1 MLPTQAPAQSGGTL
15 RYGLSQ
21 APTCADPAQ
30 AGSNQ
35 TVYVTRTVV
44 DSLTDQNP
52 DTGEITPWLAK
63 SWEISP
69 DAASFTFVLRDDA
82 TFSDGTPVTADS
94 VKKTFDSVKNL
105 GPNASLAKSY
115 LSSYTGT
122 DVVDAHTAKIN
133 FSGPN
138 VQFLQA
144 TSTPQLGILAD
155 STTALA
161 SEQRCPGCSGDRLR
175 TVRVHRLAAGQE
187 RQDRQAC
194 GIQLGVGRGRASG

>member
-1 MLPTQAPAQSGGTL
+1 
-15 RYGLSQ
+15 
-21 APTCADPAQ
+21 
-30 AGSNQ
+30 
-35 TVYVTRTVV
+35 
-44 DSLTDQNP
+44 
-52 DTGEITPWLAK
+52 
-63 SWEISP
+63 SP

-138 VQFLQA
+138 
-144 TSTPQLGILAD
+144 
-155 STTALA
+155 
-161 SEQRCPGCSGDRLR
+161 
-175 TVRVHRLAAGQE
+175 
-187 RQDRQAC
+187 
-194 GIQLGVGRGRASG
+194 